1 MTQQCLAV
9 CLACKGK
16 CLWYY
21 VCIVSALAE
30 QWIISTFEAKNVPLT
45 HLTDALAKLALHP
58 IYSLADLL
66 PAVTAVCLQS
76 RPSACSAHSFCIL
89 SVDFICSSPRH
100 GLCVMTPA
108 YQMYMQLHQSVITWI
123 SNLVPYLYGCEPDFV
138 VKPMNLSMKLNHK
151 GVDQF

>member
-9 CLACKGK
+9 YLARKGK

-21 VCIVSALAE
+21 VCIMSALAE

-66 PAVTAVCLQS
+66 PAVTAVCLQ
-76 RPSACSAHSFCIL
+76 CSQF
-89 SVDFICSSPRH
+89 
-100 GLCVMTPA
+100 A
-108 YQMYMQLHQSVITWI
+108 YYR
-123 SNLVPYLYGCEPDFV
+123 
-138 VKPMNLSMKLNHK
+138 
-151 GVDQF
+151 